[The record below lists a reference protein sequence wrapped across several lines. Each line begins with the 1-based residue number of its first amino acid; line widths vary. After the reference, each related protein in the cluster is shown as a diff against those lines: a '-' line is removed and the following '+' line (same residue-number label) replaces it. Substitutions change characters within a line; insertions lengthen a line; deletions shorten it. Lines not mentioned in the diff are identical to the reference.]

1 MSTASKLFSTAVF
14 LSQVVQSHFF
24 HLEPHLS
31 GLRLV
36 PVPVHLAI
44 PVLPLAFGLVDLLT
58 LSDAL
63 RLVC

>member
-1 MSTASKLFSTAVF
+1 M
-14 LSQVVQSHFF
+14 
-24 HLEPHLS
+24 PI
-31 GLRLV
+31 
-36 PVPVHLAI
+36 PVHLAI